1 MRNFLQDFVCSS
13 SSVVMLTLLALPT
26 CQAYAQALVAV
37 CVQIC
42 ITVTVTYMCVRTVRC
57 TAHVYTGSYTPGP
70 YSPFDMS
77 KVSQPSSQ
85 TEVDGTTTATAT
97 TTATGG
103 AATQYSSSSIDSS
116 NNPDTAQQHQQQQ
129 QQLSQD
135 SGAVQQYSLNSCD
148 YSSSLSSTQTLVFP
162 PLSPDAFT
170 DFSRHDPD
178 AIQRN
183 M

>member
-1 MRNFLQDFVCSS
+1 
-13 SSVVMLTLLALPT
+13 
-26 CQAYAQALVAV
+26 
-37 CVQIC
+37 
-42 ITVTVTYMCVRTVRC
+42 MCVHHTTLC
-57 TAHVYTGSYTPGP
+57 YTCIFTGSFTPGP
-70 YSPFDMS
+70 YSPFDLS

-85 TEVDGTTTATAT
+85 TEADDPTTAT
-97 TTATGG
+97 TTATTATSATGG
-103 AATQYSSSSIDSS
+103 APMQYSSSSIGSS
-116 NNPDTAQQHQQQQ
+116 NSPDQTQQQQ

-135 SGAVQQYSLNSCD
+135 SGTVQQYSLNSCD
-148 YSSSLSSTQTLVFP
+148 YSSSISTQTLVFP